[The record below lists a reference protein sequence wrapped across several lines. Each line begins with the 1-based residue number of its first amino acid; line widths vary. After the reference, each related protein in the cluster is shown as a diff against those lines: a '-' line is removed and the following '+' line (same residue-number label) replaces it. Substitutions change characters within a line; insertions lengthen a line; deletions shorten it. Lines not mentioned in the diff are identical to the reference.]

1 MVFEE
6 KALSEKKVFEGKCI
20 DVSTFDV
27 LLTDGNKSY
36 REVVKHPGG
45 VVVAALKDE
54 DTILMVKQFRFP
66 LQKEL
71 LELPA
76 GRLEVGENPDDAIKR
91 ELLEETGYEAKE
103 WKSLGFIYTTPGICT
118 EKLYLYMAKDL
129 TFKEQNLDEDEF
141 LSVYEYKLSEVLQM
155 IKDGRI
161 NDSKTVCA
169 LTRAFL

>member
-1 MVFEE
+1 MFEE
-6 KALSEKKVFEGKCI
+6 KTLNEKKIFEGKCI
-20 DVSTFDV
+20 DVSAFDV
-27 LLTDGNKSY
+27 LLSDGNKSY
-36 REVVKHPGG
+36 REVIKHPGG
-45 VVVAALKDE
+45 VVVVALKDE

-71 LELPA
+71 IELPA

-103 WKSLGFIYTTPGICT
+103 WKSLGYIFTTPGICT

-129 TFKEQNLDEDEF
+129 TFKEQNLDEDEI
-141 LSVYEYKLSEVLQM
+141 LKVYEYKINDVLEM

>member
-1 MVFEE
+1 MFEE

-27 LLTDGNKSY
+27 LLLDGNKSY
-36 REVVKHPGG
+36 REVIKHPGG
-45 VVVAALKDE
+45 VVVVALKDE

-141 LSVYEYKLSEVLQM
+141 LSVYEYKVCEVLKM

-169 LTRAFL
+169 LARAFL

>member
-1 MVFEE
+1 MFEE

-45 VVVAALKDE
+45 VVVVALKDE